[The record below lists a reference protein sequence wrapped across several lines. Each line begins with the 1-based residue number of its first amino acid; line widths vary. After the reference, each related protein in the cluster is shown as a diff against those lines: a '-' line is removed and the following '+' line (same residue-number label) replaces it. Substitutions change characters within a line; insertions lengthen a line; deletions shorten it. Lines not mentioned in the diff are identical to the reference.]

1 MLPHKSHPHAGHL
14 TRRGVLA
21 LGAGGV
27 AACSAPPASFTRT
40 AEARAGTF
48 AHGVA
53 SGDPGPESAVLWTR
67 VSGVEG
73 ESVSVTC
80 EVATRADF
88 SDAKRIEAQAGPAR
102 DYCVKVVPGGLQ
114 PGGLY
119 HYRFRVGGE
128 VSPAGQVR
136 TLPRGAVEELRLAVV
151 SCANWQQGY
160 FHAYDHIARVHAE
173 RPFAAMVHLGDYIYE
188 YGVREDAVRP
198 HQPAHEIVSLADYR
212 ERHAQYRTDPGL
224 QAATALM
231 PIIPIWDDHE
241 SANDAWKTGAQN
253 HQPDTEGEW
262 STRKSAAMR
271 AYYEWMPVR
280 DPDDPTHLWRSF
292 SFGDLATL
300 TCVETRLSNRAPS
313 LAVEDYVELFVDG
326 RADEFR
332 RDVLGDPKREMFGE
346 AQREFILRSFER
358 SKRDGQP
365 WRVLANQVIMARLLT
380 PDLNP
385 YVPVEALDE
394 IRTQW
399 EGIDDFMLMSSFNVP
414 LYPDSWDGYP
424 AARDVFYDE
433 LRAAGIHDMLV
444 LTGDAHEFWASNLT
458 HRDGERMG
466 VELVTSSVSSETLAR
481 FLGSNTGDF
490 NLLLTRENADAKFY
504 DATVNGYLDL
514 TLTPERARAEM
525 VAVQGVKT
533 PDYTVE
539 RAAAFTVRRKREDGR
554 DTLKLGSPKGLNLK
568 QRLLFSGLA

>member
-1 MLPHKSHPHAGHL
+1 MLPHKSHPTSHP

-21 LGAGGV
+21 LGAGGL
-27 AACSAPPASFTRT
+27 AACSSPPASFTRVT
-40 AEARAGTF
+40 EAGAGTF

-53 SGDPGPESAVLWTR
+53 SGDPGPDSVVLWTR
-67 VSGVEG
+67 VSGVDG
-73 ESVSVTC
+73 ESVAVAC

-88 SDAKRIEAQAGPAR
+88 SDAKTIEAVASPVR
-102 DYCVKVVPGGLQ
+102 DYCVKVVPTGLT
-114 PGGLY
+114 PGALH
-119 HYRFRVGGE
+119 HYRFRLGTE
-128 VSPAGQVR
+128 VSPTGQAR
-136 TLPRGAVEELRLAVV
+136 TLPWGEVEELRLAVV

-160 FHAYDHIARVHAE
+160 FHAYDHIARAHADT
-173 RPFAAMVHLGDYIYE
+173 PFAAMVHLGDYIYE
-188 YGVREDAVRP
+188 YEAREGAVRP
-198 HQPAHEIVSLADYR
+198 HEPAHEIVSLADYR
-212 ERHAQYRTDPGL
+212 IRHAQYRTDPGL
-224 QAATALM
+224 QATTALM

-241 SANDAWKTGAQN
+241 SANDAWKTGAEN

-262 STRKSAAMR
+262 EARKSAAMR

-280 DPDDPTHLWRSF
+280 DPSDPTHLWRSF

-313 LAVEDYVELFVDG
+313 LAIEDYVQLFVDG
-326 RADEFR
+326 EADRFR
-332 RDVLGDPKREMFGE
+332 RDILGDPKREMFGQL
-346 AQREFILRSFER
+346 QRDFIVDSFRR
-358 SKRDGQP
+358 SKADGQP
-365 WRVLANQVIMARLLT
+365 WRLLANQVIMARLLT

-424 AARDVFYDE
+424 AARDLFYDE
-433 LRAAGIHDMLV
+433 LREAGIHDMLV

-481 FLGSNTGDF
+481 FLGDRTSDL
-490 NLLLTRENADAKFY
+490 NLLVTRENADAKFY
-504 DATVNGYLDL
+504 DATVNGYIDL
-514 TLTPERARAEM
+514 TLTPRRAKAEM
-525 VAVQGVKT
+525 VAVRGVKT
-533 PDYTVE
+533 LDYTVE
-539 RAAAFTVRRKREDGR
+539 RAAAFSVRRKREDGR
-554 DTLKLGSPKGLNLK
+554 DTLKLGSPKGLNIK